1 MHTFHAAICLTF
13 VLEMKFFSAELHIR
27 HVSRRR
33 CCNVNFQ
40 LRQGQRIC
48 LPSTHTHSSSSNNTT
63 KSTICKHFFFF
74 PLPEMRASCV
84 LCQQQHCICYANA
97 AFVFFYLVSFLF
109 FVIPA
114 LIPYLEKIKFALL
127 LGLNIERVAKIQPYN
142 LSLRRCN

>member
-13 VLEMKFFSAELHIR
+13 VLEMKFFSVELRIR
-27 HVSRRR
+27 HVSRR

-48 LPSTHTHSSSSNNTT
+48 LPSTHTHSSSSSITT
-63 KSTICKHFFFF
+63 KSTICKHFF

-97 AFVFFYLVSFLF
+97 AYFFISFLF

-114 LIPYLEKIKFALL
+114 LAYLEKIKFALL